1 MELCIFNDLC
11 RFVYSIYL
19 MSLSLACYDDGCII
33 FVSFVD
39 ASLRHIFLLCTCV
52 TASYFSPVLMR
63 HCVIFFSR
71 VHVSLRHIFLMCSC
85 VTASYFS
92 PLFMR
97 HCVIFFSCAH
107 ASLRQHCQRI
117 SYPPLVVLLLSIP
130 SFRTFTL
137 GSFSVFV
144 LSP

>member
-1 MELCIFNDLC
+1 MMMGALYFSPLLMRHCVIFC
-11 RFVYSIYL
+11 SRVH
-19 MSLSLACYDDGCII
+19 
-33 FVSFVD
+33 
-39 ASLRHIFLLCTCV
+39 ASLRHILLPWARV
-52 TASYFSPVLMR
+52 TASYFSPVFTR
-63 HCVIFFSR
+63 HCVIFFSC
-71 VHVSLRHIFLMCSC
+71 VHASLRHICLPCSC

-92 PLFMR
+92 PVFMR

-137 GSFSVFV
+137 RSFSVFV

>member
-33 FVSFVD
+33 FFSFVD

-52 TASYFSPVLMR
+52 TASYFSPVFMR

-71 VHVSLRHIFLMCSC
+71 VHASLRHIFLLCSC
-85 VTASYFS
+85 VTASTLPEDIVSSPCCTFTFYPILSYFHLRI
-92 PLFMR
+92 LFR
-97 HCVIFFSCAH
+97 
-107 ASLRQHCQRI
+107 
-117 SYPPLVVLLLSIP
+117 
-130 SFRTFTL
+130 FRTFTI
-137 GSFSVFV
+137 GSFPYFHHRILFI